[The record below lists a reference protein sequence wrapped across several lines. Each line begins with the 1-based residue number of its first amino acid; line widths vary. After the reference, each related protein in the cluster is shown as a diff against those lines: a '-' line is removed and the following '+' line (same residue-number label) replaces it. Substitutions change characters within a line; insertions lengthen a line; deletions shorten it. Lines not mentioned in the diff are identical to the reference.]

1 MATSQ
6 HEQFDTIYHATFSQL
21 SKYVYFKL
29 ANLNDVEDLIQNIY
43 IDFYQYIIKKNK
55 KVENVQSYLMQ
66 MANNEISKYYQSK
79 KEQPILISEESTYLI
94 DNIQDDVDLEFDILN
109 QFESDLIYQLVKKL
123 DVIDQKIIG
132 GHFRFDMTFK
142 EIALSLNTSENTIKT
157 RYYRSLKILK
167 QLYESSSM

>member
-55 KVENVQSYLMQ
+55 KVENVQSYLTQ

>member
-55 KVENVQSYLMQ
+55 QVENVQSYLTQ